1 MLLLRD
7 NPQAASSSI
16 MGAFSEIEEPEELKD
31 DEEVGEGEDP
41 THSQCER
48 SARASAQVSCNLGPR
63 STSCR
68 RKNPLMR
75 GSLDERFRLQENHEG
90 SLKKRT
96 PVAV

>member
-1 MLLLRD
+1 MLLLRN

-16 MGAFSEIEEPEELKD
+16 TGAFSEGEEPEELED

-41 THSQCER
+41 THPTCDG
-48 SARASAQVSCNLGPR
+48 SARDSAQVSHNLGLR

-75 GSLDERFRLQENHEG
+75 GSLDERFR
-90 SLKKRT
+90 
-96 PVAV
+96 P

>member
-41 THSQCER
+41 THSQCDR
-48 SARASAQVSCNLGPR
+48 SARASAQVSCNLGP
-63 STSCR
+63 
-68 RKNPLMR
+68 PLDLLPPEKPAHAR
-75 GSLDERFRLQENHEG
+75 
-90 SLKKRT
+90 
-96 PVAV
+96 VAR